1 MTFKGIVWKNFK
13 YGIQKNIAFFI
24 CSTITI
30 AIFFIFSNLTFS
42 KEIDDFMNYAGM
54 GAEVVF
60 PMMVIVVLIFSFGFI
75 CYISNSKSKSRSKE
89 FGLYMTMGMSK
100 KDISK
105 LIIIEDAILMSTSI
119 VMGMLIGMIF
129 SRLVYMIT
137 MNMIDIESTNFVLD
151 YRSYLLTGIVF
162 VVIYAFNIVLTTAS
176 RRKLKIKDLITSD
189 RKSEYSKKNIIS
201 LAVIGLAMMLIFAG
215 VAIATTK
222 SRNIAMNNKLI
233 LAAITIGIVG
243 AYLVISNIIGII
255 SGIAKK
261 DKGVYAKNLMSI
273 SELKYTS
280 KKNEKVLFILS
291 LLSAMILF
299 SSASMISLLNMCDT
313 IVNSTPIANI
323 SYVDAYGV
331 NSFQDKTVKNL
342 INESGAVL
350 KEHNTYECTFAYRVT
365 ETGYKDNLPICIIN
379 AASVS
384 KMIGRNETILDNEA
398 KILATDPLL
407 QPKESQLSEIKI
419 TYGSNQKDLKLS
431 KTITSNK
438 FSSEIVV
445 ENRYL
450 LVVSEKTFIEIKK
463 NAQNNGTIHNI
474 NVENWRKTGAVF
486 DSLNQ
491 LRNSGNSLSKHFN
504 LAGNYLGYKLM
515 KKLYSTFVFVMS
527 FISILFFAASILILL
542 FRQYENVDKMAK
554 KYSQLRKIGL
564 TRGEFKKFVGS
575 QTKFIFVTPLISGLF
590 IGACLQLIMQSI
602 AGGNEF
608 YADFWKTN
616 VIVATI
622 YILLQIISC
631 KLVTSAYLK
640 RIISVARVK

>member
-313 IVNSTPIANI
+313 IVDSSPIANI

-331 NSFQDKTVKNL
+331 NSFQDKAVDNL
-342 INESGAVL
+342 INESDAAL
-350 KEHNTYECTFAYRVT
+350 KEHKTYKCTFAYKVT
-365 ETGYKDNLPICIIN
+365 ETESKDNLPICIIS
-379 AASVS
+379 ATSFS
-384 KMIGRNETILDNEA
+384 KMIGKNEIILDNEA
-398 KILATDPLL
+398 KILAADPLL
-407 QPKESQLSEIKI
+407 KPKESQLGEIKI
-419 TYGSNQKDLKLS
+419 NNGLIQKDLKLLE
-431 KTITSNK
+431 TIISNK
-438 FSSEIVV
+438 FSTEIVIG
-445 ENRYL
+445 NRYL
-450 LVVSEKTFIEIKK
+450 MVVSDKTFIDLEK
-463 NAQNNGTIHNI
+463 NALNNGTIHSI
-474 NVENWRKTGAVF
+474 DVENWRKTGTVF
-486 DSLNQ
+486 DSLNR
-491 LRNSGNSLSKHFN
+491 LRNSSNSLSNHFT
-504 LAGNYLGYKLM
+504 LAGSYATFKLM
-515 KKLYSTFVFVMS
+515 KELYSTFVFVMI

-575 QTKFIFVTPLISGLF
+575 QTKFVFITPLIFGLF
-590 IGACLQLIMQSI
+590 IGACLQLIMQSLS
-602 AGGNEF
+602 GGNDF

-616 VIVATI
+616 VIVAAI

-631 KLVTSAYLK
+631 KAVISAYFK